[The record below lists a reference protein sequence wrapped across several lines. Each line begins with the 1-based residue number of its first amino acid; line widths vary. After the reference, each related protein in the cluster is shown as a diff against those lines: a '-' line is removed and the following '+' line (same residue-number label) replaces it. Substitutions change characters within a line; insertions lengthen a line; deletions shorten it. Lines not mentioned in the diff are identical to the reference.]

1 MSMDIS
7 LIKRGNDAE
16 LKLIEDLGL
25 RYGGNDYKAYYERQ
39 NVSDTV
45 K

>member
-1 MSMDIS
+1 VA
-7 LIKRGNDAE
+7 DA
-16 LKLIEDLGL
+16 LAGEDLGL